1 MPIYIPHPYEFEA
14 ERLMVDYENFPKLIT
29 LLGETYEV
37 YQLIF
42 EEPQI
47 DVVRNINE
55 VLVVKNGEWLIRDSD
70 GRYSKENNNSFIK
83 YYKEKC

>member
-1 MPIYIPHPYEFEA
+1 MPIFIPKPYEFEA
-14 ERLMVDYENFPKLIT
+14 ERFMVDYENFPRLIT

-37 YQLIF
+37 YQLVF

-55 VLVVKNGEWLIRDSD
+55 VLVVKNGEWLIRDVD

-83 YYKEKC
+83 YYTEKC

>member
-1 MPIYIPHPYEFEA
+1 MPIFLP
-14 ERLMVDYENFPKLIT
+14 V
-29 LLGETYEV
+29 
-37 YQLIF
+37 F

-55 VLVVKNGEWLIRDSD
+55 VLVVKNGEWLIRDND

-83 YYKEKC
+83 YYTEKC

>member
-1 MPIYIPHPYEFEA
+1 MPIFIPKPYEFEA
-14 ERLMVDYENFPKLIT
+14 ERLMVDYENFPRLIT
-29 LLGETYEV
+29 LLVETYEV
-37 YQLIF
+37 YQLVF

-55 VLVVKNGEWLIRDSD
+55 VLVVKNGEWLIRDVD

-83 YYKEKC
+83 YYTEKC

>member
-1 MPIYIPHPYEFEA
+1 MPIFISKPYEFEA
-14 ERLMVDYENFPKLIT
+14 ERLIVDYDNFPRLIT

-37 YQLIF
+37 YQLLY

-47 DVVRNINE
+47 DVVRNINQ

-70 GRYSKENNNSFIK
+70 GRYSKENNNSFLK
-83 YYKEKC
+83 YYTEKC

>member
-1 MPIYIPHPYEFEA
+1 MN
-14 ERLMVDYENFPKLIT
+14 LKLIT

-37 YQLIF
+37 YQLVF

-55 VLVVKNGEWLIRDSD
+55 VLVVKNGEWLIRDVD

-83 YYKEKC
+83 YYTEKC